1 MPVCG
6 HDQCLQVV
14 FVRSGEDGRCRQWLS
29 IGLCCAQL
37 YLTLCDPLDCSP
49 PGSSV
54 PFPPPGDLPK
64 PGIKPK
70 SLVSPALAGRFPT
83 TEPPGKPGY
92 ITQHQK
98 SECFFVVQLLS
109 CVQLFVTPWTSTHQ
123 TSLSTVRLKLVSPT
137 HKIQAFPYHL
147 DDFCHIYVLHILIKN
162 FTYIFIFQLGFYFK
176 PSL

>member
-14 FVRSGEDGRCRQWLS
+14 FFRSGEDGRCRQWLS

-92 ITQHQK
+92 ITQHPK
-98 SECFFVVQLLS
+98 IRVLLCCS
-109 CVQLFVTPWTSTHQ
+109 VAKLCPTLCDPMDFNASDFPVHCAFETSFAHSQ
-123 TSLSTVRLKLVSPT
+123 
-137 HKIQAFPYHL
+137 
-147 DDFCHIYVLHILIKN
+147 N
-162 FTYIFIFQLGFYFK
+162 
-176 PSL
+176 PSISIPP